1 MDFNNGFC
9 IQCGLKKGNGT
20 VTFPITFSNKVM
32 SVLDSI
38 YYNGNSSGWDWHLI
52 LSEYP
57 ITNSTCYL
65 AAADNDWHYWA
76 VFGF

>member
-1 MDFNNGFC
+1 
-9 IQCGLKKGNGT
+9 
-20 VTFPITFSNKVM
+20 M

-38 YYNGNSSGWDWHLI
+38 YYNGSSSGWNWHLI

-65 AAADNDWHYWA
+65 AAADKDWHYWA